1 MYKFLEEN
9 IEIVVKTLVLI
20 CILTVAF
27 FINYKTTEARVERLY
42 KVDNPT
48 FTDVML
54 EMFRW

>member
-9 IEIVVKTLVLI
+9 IETVVKTLVLI
-20 CILTVAF
+20 CILAVAF

-42 KVDNPT
+42 KVNNTT

-54 EMFRW
+54 EMFR